1 MTSSSA
7 QDANDDR
14 QVARQT
20 QHGRDDYSS
29 GREDV
34 GIERLFCAS
43 WPGHQDIACD
53 DKNTRCNEILI

>member
-14 QVARQT
+14 QVARHT
-20 QHGRDDYSS
+20 QHGRNDYSS

-43 WPGHQDIACD
+43 KSGHQDIACED
-53 DKNTRCNEILI
+53 EDTGCNEILI